1 VLGPASLP
9 DAGRCSVSGVRLR
22 LGPNV
27 DACSKPARV
36 AERALACLC
45 GVHPDSLPAGPKK
58 DWTGKHPYLTVAH
71 SILRHLHSNVVRPGR
86 LCDARRGRD
95 CVSLA
100 HGCMTCNVA
109 HREPRFGTEI
119 AHAADFADG
128 GLFLDDFDAVLD
140 MGRRGLQGAAR
151 HDEIGQSPT
160 SALGHVRP
168 GNAQLEPSSL
178 AVATTCALDSDCS
191 QIHRTFWSTQIP
203 SPRTRS
209 VAPSG

>member
-1 VLGPASLP
+1 MRPELSAQARARAGNKPTRRAVPDDEPAAGQLVLGPASLP

-27 DACSKPARV
+27 DACSKPGRV

-140 MGRRGLQGAAR
+140 MGGEDSKELLDMMR
-151 HDEIGQSPT
+151 
-160 SALGHVRP
+160 
-168 GNAQLEPSSL
+168 
-178 AVATTCALDSDCS
+178 LDS
-191 QIHRTFWSTQIP
+191 RRP
-203 SPRTRS
+203 PRSGTSGQATLSWNR
-209 VAPSG
+209 AP